1 MCVDSYQVIDLCHAR
16 DHGCLFVRVVSCSSF
31 AACFGVQHVAEAG
44 AHSQRSLT
52 SSIRF
57 LALPH
62 SEHSS
67 FSGGKVAR
75 SLTCSIE
82 FISCNLSIFCPS
94 PLHKRCV
101 GWPAAG
107 QDTPLH
113 LDPT

>member
-1 MCVDSYQVIDLCHAR
+1 MLINSHWVGVHHTRNRRCPL
-16 DHGCLFVRVVSCSSF
+16 VRVLSCSPI
-31 AACFGVQHVAEAG
+31 AARFGVQRVAVVG
-44 AHSQRSLT
+44 ARSQRPLN